1 MPRPR
6 RWRIPIPVLGTATN
20 RQRARDE
27 RPTEIARAYLKEALG
42 RRKKR
47 TAAKAM
53 RAAQLYQID
62 RDIASSHEQQAR
74 IRWQDAAA
82 HDWQKAHDTIGVP
95 PYGVVQENPDN
106 ISDALDVLP

>member
-1 MPRPR
+1 MPRSR
-6 RWRIPIPVLGTATN
+6 RWRIPISVLGTAVS
-20 RQRARDE
+20 RSRARE
-27 RPTEIARAYLKEALG
+27 ARPSDIDKQYLKEALG

-53 RAAQLYQID
+53 RAAQLYAID

-74 IRWQDAAA
+74 WRWQDAAS

-95 PYGVVQENPDN
+95 PYGVVQENPDD
-106 ISDALDVLP
+106 IGDALDVLP